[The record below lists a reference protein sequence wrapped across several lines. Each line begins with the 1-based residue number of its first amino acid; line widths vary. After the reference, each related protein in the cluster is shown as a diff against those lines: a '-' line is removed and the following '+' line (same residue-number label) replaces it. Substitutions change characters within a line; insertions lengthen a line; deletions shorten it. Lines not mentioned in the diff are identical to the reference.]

1 MANMA
6 AFANNA
12 ALQDEASS
20 ASHASSSR
28 VTSSMNTI
36 SSGSQSKIQYQ
47 PLSMADA
54 LARTGHD
61 QVLALDQL
69 LAERNKLCLEA
80 NKLST
85 ENMRL
90 WNMMKRIRR
99 ENEELKNNNGT
110 LRNSPLSNGSQIAGS
125 NNAFPSSS
133 SSATIGGAASNL
145 NPGSTGQSDALSST
159 THTLSTSST
168 APTLSLQQASTNLSA
183 TDHSGAQLES
193 QKSSLYGSAP
203 SATGHSI
210 FGEGSEPRGSFT
222 SNEVQEQSSASNVP
236 ASTSTATVHPDTAL
250 ISGPLNN
257 DTTQGIGLSI
267 DSDLANNQSSDS
279 AASHSQQHQSIMQQ
293 RAAAQAQR
301 LAQIQSLQKVDD
313 GARPSSSGSHDFDA
327 VDASSMAGSEGARNS
342 MRFSGDSGN
351 NRGLQARVVPP
362 SPLAISS
369 PTMQSTSGGKHWST
383 DSPRNSFSPR
393 LDAGL
398 LPFVNLSVSGSNLR
412 ASERGKEIVSFYI
425 AIDVKPPQGRIPQY
439 SSWRVEKTYSD
450 VLNLD
455 ARIKQKHGKTV
466 SKRMTGVQ
474 LPDQTLFKDHAPSK
488 VDKRKAMLELYLRTL
503 ITIPLPDKDD
513 LCTFFCT
520 DALQP
525 KIHEPDALTK
535 EGFLTKKGQNLGRW
549 VTRWYVLSETSLD
562 HYEWRNGLHLGSIN
576 IRGAQIGRQQKSVA
590 TDTDENSYRHAFLIL
605 ETKAPSSTSDQK
617 QIIRHVLCA
626 ETDEERDDW
635 VEVLVRAIGEAD
647 NRDNNSVGGVDPIN
661 PYSSPMMPA
670 SATRSA
676 FSPSAKDP
684 GAADSPSNV
693 PIQIDEVKSP
703 ITTGEEENLIAS
715 GGIPKSPSALPS
727 TTQRPSREYSPF
739 AAAPNSPHG
748 VSPQISMPR
757 SRSEVVG
764 LQSSQEDRSMRT
776 RHANLAAITAS
787 PGLNTQSGQG
797 YQPGNRNTAIPG
809 SPIRPPPRSTSQDV
823 PSNTYGMVT
832 SSSSAGHGG
841 ATYDN
846 GTYRTSSPGV
856 GGGGTGD
863 ERQSISSSGP
873 RMSKDRARPSISG
886 PMNGTPIPTGYKFGG
901 KDEPSE
907 TSSNKTVGAI
917 SSSKHDGA
925 NAPNETKRRFWHR
938 FGGGGDKSNQN
949 KKVFGVPLA
958 ESIAVSNVSE
968 GLELPSVVYRCIE
981 YLEHHNAASEE
992 GIYRLSGS
1000 SAVIKNLKDRFN
1012 AQGDVNLL
1020 ASNEPFFDPH
1030 AIAGLLKQYLRE
1042 LPSSV
1047 LTRELHL
1054 DFMRVN
1060 DLADRRERV
1069 NELGSLV
1076 SLLPLANYSLLRTL
1090 CSHLIKVIERSDV
1103 NKMTMRNVGIVFS
1116 PTLGIPAGVFALFLT
1131 EFDWVFYTDAKGEP
1145 APRTM
1150 EEDILPPDEY
1160 ELGLASKIDGSPQ
1173 VQPLHQRNAGSF
1185 EDDFARKP
1193 MTSNSRN
1200 NRNSLSYNEME
1211 ADRLLGGPQARNRLS
1226 SYLEEVNGESAN
1238 AFDDAKNAQSY
1249 PDDGLEEESFE
1260 ESQGASIG
1268 NEVQQNFK
1276 SQQPTDYS
1284 SSNHGHNGPVNSHTP
1299 RLEGEITRV
1308 NQPYIRNTT
1317 MSPPQPSVRS

>member
-1 MANMA
+1 
-6 AFANNA
+6 
-12 ALQDEASS
+12 DEASS

-28 VTSSMNTI
+28 LTSSMNTI

-99 ENEELKNNNGT
+99 ENEELKNNNTGT
-110 LRNSPLSNGSQIAGS
+110 LRSSPLSNGSQVAGS
-125 NNAFPSSS
+125 NNAFPS
-133 SSATIGGAASNL
+133 
-145 NPGSTGQSDALSST
+145 T
-159 THTLSTSST
+159 TD
-168 APTLSLQQASTNLSA
+168 P
-183 TDHSGAQLES
+183 SGNQLES

-203 SATGHSI
+203 SGTGHSI
-210 FGEGSEPRGSFT
+210 SGEGSEPRGSFT
-222 SNEVQEQSSASNVP
+222 SNEVQEQQSPSNIP
-236 ASTSTATVHPDTAL
+236 ATTSTATVHPDTA
-250 ISGPLNN
+250 STTGPLNKS
-257 DTTQGIGLSI
+257 DTQGIGIST
-267 DSDLANNQSSDS
+267 DSELANNQSSDS
-279 AASHSQQHQSIMQQ
+279 ASHSQQHQSIMQQ

-301 LAQIQSLQKVDD
+301 LAQIQSQKADD
-313 GARPSSSGSHDFDA
+313 GARPSSTGSHDFDA

-369 PTMQSTSGGKHWST
+369 PTMQSTSSGRQWST
-383 DSPRNSFSPR
+383 ESPRNSFSPR

-425 AIDVKPPQGRIPQY
+425 AIDVKPPQGRVPQY

-455 ARIKQKHGKTV
+455 ARIKQKHGKVV
-466 SKRMTGVQ
+466 SKRMSGVQ

-503 ITIPLPDKDD
+503 VTIPLPDKDD

-525 KIHEPDALTK
+525 KIREPDALTK

-605 ETKAPSSTSDQK
+605 ETKAPSSTGDQK

-647 NRDNNSVGGVDPIN
+647 NR
-661 PYSSPMMPA
+661 
-670 SATRSA
+670 
-676 FSPSAKDP
+676 
-684 GAADSPSNV
+684 
-693 PIQIDEVKSP
+693 
-703 ITTGEEENLIAS
+703 EEENLNTTAV
-715 GGIPKSPSALPS
+715 IPKSPSALPS

-739 AAAPNSPHG
+739 AAAAAAPNSPHG

-764 LQSSQEDRSMRT
+764 LQSSQEERSMRT

-787 PGLNTQSGQG
+787 PGQNTQSGQG
-797 YQPGNRNTAIPG
+797 YQSGNRNTINPG

-823 PSNTYGMVT
+823 PSNGYGMVT
-832 SSSSAGHGG
+832 SSS
-841 ATYDN
+841 N
-846 GTYRTSSPGV
+846 
-856 GGGGTGD
+856 
-863 ERQSISSSGP
+863 
-873 RMSKDRARPSISG
+873 RARPSISG

-907 TSSNKTVGAI
+907 TPSNKPSGPV
-917 SSSKHDGA
+917 SSSKNDGP

-938 FGGGGDKSNQN
+938 FGGGGDKSNQQR
-949 KKVFGVPLA
+949 KVFGVPLA

-1076 SLLPLANYSLLRTL
+1076 SLLPLPNYSLLRTL

-1150 EEDILPPDEY
+1150 EEDILPPDED
-1160 ELGLASKIDGSPQ
+1160 ELGLANKTDGSPQ
-1173 VQPLHQRNAGSF
+1173 GQQRQPHHQRNAGSF
-1185 EDDFARKP
+1185 EDDFARK
-1193 MTSNSRN
+1193 
-1200 NRNSLSYNEME
+1200 
-1211 ADRLLGGPQARNRLS
+1211 
-1226 SYLEEVNGESAN
+1226 
-1238 AFDDAKNAQSY
+1238 
-1249 PDDGLEEESFE
+1249 
-1260 ESQGASIG
+1260 
-1268 NEVQQNFK
+1268 
-1276 SQQPTDYS
+1276 
-1284 SSNHGHNGPVNSHTP
+1284 
-1299 RLEGEITRV
+1299 
-1308 NQPYIRNTT
+1308 
-1317 MSPPQPSVRS
+1317 